1 MGGSAFQTV
10 IYMDSFFLN
19 LSYYGTRT
27 ILALLEK
34 QKKDL
39 DFLRFHK
46 LN

>member
-1 MGGSAFQTV
+1 MHGRKCVLNG
-10 IYMDSFFLN
+10 YMDFFFP
-19 LSYYGTRT
+19 YYGTRT

-39 DFLRFHK
+39 NFLRFDK